1 MSAVLDD
8 FKEKYMNAYKAALD
22 GQGYNVSSFTGQTH
36 FEIELNFTADKKR
49 SFISM
54 VNNIATDLS
63 APNIH
68 QTDLDDCDCSDD
80 VATKVH
86 KGLNDE

>member
-1 MSAVLDD
+1 MLDH
-8 FKEKYMNAYKAALD
+8 FKEKYMNAYKEALES
-22 GQGYNVSSFTGQTH
+22 QGYNVSSFTGQTN
-36 FEIELNFTADKKR
+36 FKIELNFTTDKKR

-54 VNNIATDLS
+54 VNNVATDLS

-80 VATKVH
+80 VANKVH
-86 KGLNDE
+86 EGLIDE